1 MKIDIEVHPLQSPGY
16 LKLKLPKQYL
26 NRIKK
31 NIKKN
36 VKNKNTKINDTLAG
50 NISYS
55 FALED
60 KKWFQ
65 ESLIMPCVDIYSKA
79 FVKFQDEFN
88 PTVLNKDC
96 KFYLDKLWVN
106 FQKKNEF
113 NPIHNHTGLFSFVIW
128 IKIPYDY
135 KKEQDISFVKHSN
148 SPSAGNFSFLY
159 SSSLGK
165 ILAHDFKLSKKYE
178 GTMVFFPAK
187 LQHVVYPFY
196 SSNEERISISGNV
209 MLDINQPV
217 CE

>member
-31 NIKKN
+31 NIKKI

-113 NPIHNHTGLFSFVIW
+113 NPIHN
-128 IKIPYDY
+128 
-135 KKEQDISFVKHSN
+135 QDRKS
-148 SPSAGNFSFLY
+148 
-159 SSSLGK
+159 
-165 ILAHDFKLSKKYE
+165 
-178 GTMVFFPAK
+178 
-187 LQHVVYPFY
+187 VV
-196 SSNEERISISGNV
+196 
-209 MLDINQPV
+209 
-217 CE
+217 